1 MYSSL
6 KNFNL
11 ILLIKSTLLDLI
23 RHGRNERERHHQP
36 KHKDAFSANSDE
48 METPSPLPQSR
59 SHKDPITDMLSHVP
73 KRMEEQHQNESQQ
86 YQNESQQY
94 QQQRQE
100 KRRADEY
107 AKEAEMIVEEEKRER
122 SKMVS

>member
-1 MYSSL
+1 M
-6 KNFNL
+6 
-11 ILLIKSTLLDLI
+11 IKSTLLDLI

-48 METPSPLPQSR
+48 LETPSPLPQSR

-73 KRMEEQHQNESQQ
+73 KRMEEQH
-86 YQNESQQY
+86 QNESQQY